1 MSIQLTHACM
11 YVRVQLKN
19 DTMITEDDVS
29 DAAGGRL
36 LKLSVWRDHVLLLC
50 ADVRRACGA
59 ADIDLPSSTTTELAN
74 SVTPR

>member
-36 LKLSVWRDHVLLLC
+36 LKLSV
-50 ADVRRACGA
+50 
-59 ADIDLPSSTTTELAN
+59 
-74 SVTPR
+74 